1 MTTISYEIVVAAR
14 IHYHTCDCTN
24 FYTLNYISFLLKATM
39 QQLSSKK
46 LIILYVLIV
55 VILVTF
61 LAAIITIIAKQF
73 AKKISLEGY
82 TAVPN

>member
-1 MTTISYEIVVAAR
+1 
-14 IHYHTCDCTN
+14 
-24 FYTLNYISFLLKATM
+24 M
-39 QQLSSKK
+39 QQLSNKK

-61 LAAIITIIAKQF
+61 LAAIITVIAKQF

>member
-1 MTTISYEIVVAAR
+1 
-14 IHYHTCDCTN
+14 
-24 FYTLNYISFLLKATM
+24 M
-39 QQLSSKK
+39 QQMSSNETRNVVSTLSKK

-61 LAAIITIIAKQF
+61 LAAIITVIAKQF

>member
-1 MTTISYEIVVAAR
+1 
-14 IHYHTCDCTN
+14 
-24 FYTLNYISFLLKATM
+24 M
-39 QQLSSKK
+39 QQLSNNETRNVVSEKVNTFSTTLSKK

>member
-1 MTTISYEIVVAAR
+1 
-14 IHYHTCDCTN
+14 
-24 FYTLNYISFLLKATM
+24 M
-39 QQLSSKK
+39 QQLSNNETRNVVSEKVTTFPTTLSNKK